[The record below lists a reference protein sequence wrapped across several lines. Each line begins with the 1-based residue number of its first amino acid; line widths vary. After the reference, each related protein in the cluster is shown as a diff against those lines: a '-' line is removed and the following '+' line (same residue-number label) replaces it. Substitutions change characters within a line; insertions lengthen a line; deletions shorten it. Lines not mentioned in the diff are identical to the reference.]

1 MIVFIHHSYRQE
13 QYKMGELSQAKVKCT
28 VIAKTVVRTVIDV

>member
-1 MIVFIHHSYRQE
+1 
-13 QYKMGELSQAKVKCT
+13 MGELSRKQTKVKCT